1 MPRITP
7 RIYKVASIREPQI
20 GEELLVDGLR
30 FVVRRRL
37 GWQEVDADMP
47 SYVYFD
53 APTLEGQRR
62 FLVECDRVSAE
73 KPA

>member
-1 MPRITP
+1 MARAKI
-7 RIYKVASIREPQI
+7 ASIREPQI
-20 GEELLVDGLR
+20 GEQIHLDGWV
-30 FVVRRRL
+30 FTVTKRL

-62 FLVECDRVSAE
+62 FLVECDRARPSE
-73 KPA
+73 Q